1 MTKRIVVIAVDL
13 AVEYSRHRP
22 LRVIHSPISLELMAG
37 ITPVGTSVPEDRERK
52 HSGGT
57 TTCDVAC
64 LWYATQ
70 CWPRPSASGPEC
82 VKTRSYLGCLRP
94 AFLAKSI
101 AQAFATISAGNAPER
116 FETL

>member
-70 CWPRPSASGPEC
+70 VLASTGSVWPIAAGREINVFDSAAEC
-82 VKTRSYLGCLRP
+82 
-94 AFLAKSI
+94 
-101 AQAFATISAGNAPER
+101 ER
-116 FETL
+116 GDHG